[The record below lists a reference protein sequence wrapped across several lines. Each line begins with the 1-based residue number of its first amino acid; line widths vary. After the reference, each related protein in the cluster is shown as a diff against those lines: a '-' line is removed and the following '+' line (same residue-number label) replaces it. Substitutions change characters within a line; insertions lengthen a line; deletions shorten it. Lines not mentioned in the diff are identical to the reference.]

1 MVIVQLL
8 GGLGNQMFQYALGR
22 QLADSNGTELKLDTS
37 ILRDWSPGKHAVN
50 RSFDLDIFA
59 LKPTIATKDEISP
72 YHTALMTT
80 PQKIVFKIKTR
91 FFGNPAIQ
99 EKQFHFD
106 SNVLNLKGNI
116 YLSGTWQSY
125 KYFERIEKLIRTD
138 FEFIS
143 PMSDHANELSEK
155 IKQVNSVCLNVR
167 RTDYVS
173 VASTAQTMG
182 VISLEYYE
190 LALQLMKES
199 IGDFCVFIF
208 SDDIE
213 WCKKNMDFIE
223 QPICFVEHRYA
234 GWKFSDYLQLM
245 KCCRHYIIPNS
256 TFAWWGAWLNS
267 NAEKMVIAP
276 KQWMNDPYI
285 NTHDL
290 IPDTWIRL

>member
-22 QLADSNGTELKLDTS
+22 QLAVMNETELKLDTS
-37 ILRDWSPGKHAVN
+37 ILLDWRPGKHAVN
-50 RSFDLDIFA
+50 RGFDLGIFA
-59 LKPTIATKDEISP
+59 LKPVFAAKKEIAP
-72 YHTALMTT
+72 YHSALMTT
-80 PQKIVFKIKTR
+80 PQKVVFKLKKKL
-91 FFGNPAIQ
+91 FGNSIIQ
-99 EKQFHFD
+99 ERKFHFD
-106 SNVLNLKGNI
+106 SDILNLRGDL

-125 KYFERIEKLIRTD
+125 KYFEQIEKIVRTD
-138 FEFIS
+138 FEFSVSMS
-143 PMSDHANELSEK
+143 PLASELSEK

-182 VISLEYYE
+182 VISLEYYKM
-190 LALQLMKES
+190 ALQLMKES